1 MSKSTSTSV
10 QLKRI
15 RGQIDGII
23 EMFGE
28 DRGCIEIVRQII
40 AARNSLT
47 SVARGILSDEAMK
60 CSKERRIEDLDA
72 VLAEVF
78 KY

>member
-1 MSKSTSTSV
+1 MSSDQTLS

-15 RGQIDGII
+15 AGQVNGIY
-23 EMFGE
+23 EMYE
-28 DRGCIEIVRQII
+28 SQRECVEIVRQII

-47 SVARGILSDEAMK
+47 SVARSVLTTEALK

>member
-1 MSKSTSTSV
+1 MPSDQVSS

-15 RGQIDGII
+15 RGQLTGVL
-23 EMFGE
+23 EMYDE
-28 DRGCIEIVRQII
+28 DRECIEIVRQII

-47 SVARGILSDEAMK
+47 TVARAILSGEAQR
-60 CSKERRIEDLDA
+60 CSRERRIEDLDA

>member
-1 MSKSTSTSV
+1 MSSDQVLV

-15 RGQIDGII
+15 AGQINGITQMY
-23 EMFGE
+23 ES
-28 DRGCIEIVRQII
+28 DRECIEIVRQVI

-47 SVARGILSDEAMK
+47 SVARSILTTEAMR

-72 VLAEVF
+72 VLAEVL

>member
-1 MSKSTSTSV
+1 MSDDQTRA
-10 QLKRI
+10 QMRRI
-15 RGQIDGII
+15 VGQVHGISQ
-23 EMFGE
+23 MFE
-28 DRGCIEIVRQII
+28 SDRECIEIVRQII

-47 SVARGILSDEAMK
+47 SVARSLLTTEALK

>member
-1 MSKSTSTSV
+1 MTSDQTLT

-15 RGQIDGII
+15 VGQVNGISQMY
-23 EMFGE
+23 ES
-28 DRGCIEIVRQII
+28 DRECIEIVRQII

-47 SVARGILSDEAMK
+47 SIARSILTTEAMK
-60 CSKERRIEDLDA
+60 CTKERRIEDLDA

>member
-1 MSKSTSTSV
+1 MSSDQTLS

-15 RGQIDGII
+15 AGQVNGIS
-23 EMFGE
+23 EMFE
-28 DRGCIEIVRQII
+28 DDRECIEIVRQII

-47 SVARGILSDEAMK
+47 SVARSILTTEAMK